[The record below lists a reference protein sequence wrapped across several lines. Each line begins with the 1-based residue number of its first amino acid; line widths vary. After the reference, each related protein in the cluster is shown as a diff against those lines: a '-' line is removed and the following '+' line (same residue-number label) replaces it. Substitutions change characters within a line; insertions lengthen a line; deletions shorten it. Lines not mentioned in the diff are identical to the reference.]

1 MEIGATGEHLAM
13 DNHIVKKKDKSTV
26 FDRYSKKNVK
36 ESSNILESGEE
47 TKRARGVIM
56 RMRDDARKKY
66 LEKEKE
72 RAKEKLNRKSQE
84 AQLLAKAKI
93 ADFKKSAERKT

>member
-1 MEIGATGEHLAM
+1 
-13 DNHIVKKKDKSTV
+13 
-26 FDRYSKKNVK
+26 
-36 ESSNILESGEE
+36 
-47 TKRARGVIM
+47 M